1 LVIKKIKEI
10 FNRLKNS
17 NKIATNGHSVPLPE
31 IKEKEEKKA
40 SPDSKARKGHK
51 TGRYKKYNRKRT
63 GYNSKKTD
71 NDRGVSKARAHRWSI
86 SDFHVPP
93 VAGKTRFHDI
103 AGIPH
108 NIMHAVADIGFEYC
122 TPVQAEILPHILKGK
137 DATGKAQTG
146 TGKTAAFLIAA
157 ITGILRNP
165 VAGKRRYGTPRVLV
179 ITPTRELAMQI
190 EAEAKALTKY
200 CHINILS
207 VFGGMDYERQ
217 RKILTGKVVD
227 MVVATPGRLLDFYTK
242 HDLHLSKV
250 ETLVIDEADR
260 MLDMG
265 FIPDVRRIINALPSK
280 NRRQTMLFSATITPE
295 VKRLA
300 KQWTTDPVTVD
311 IKSDQVAVDTVTQI
325 VYIITSDEKYAL
337 LYNVIEKQKL
347 TKVIIFCNR
356 KDETRKVSEVLSRY
370 GINTAVL
377 SGDISQKKRI
387 RTLNDFKNGKIR
399 VLVATDVAGR
409 GIHVEGVSHVI
420 NYTLP
425 HQPENYVH
433 RIGRTGRAGSLGTAI
448 SFASETD
455 SFYIP
460 DIEKFIKQKLVCTIP
475 DEDLLRLPSKR
486 SGTKSKRPY
495 KRSPKKGAH
504 NS

>member
-1 LVIKKIKEI
+1 MIVKKIKAL

-17 NKIATNGHSVPLPE
+17 PATSEHPVSLPELKDEKVKKPTLDSKIRKKHSKGRYSRKKTGHSAKRPD
-31 IKEKEEKKA
+31 KAHGASKA
-40 SPDSKARKGHK
+40 S
-51 TGRYKKYNRKRT
+51 T
-63 GYNSKKTD
+63 
-71 NDRGVSKARAHRWSI
+71 HRWSI
-86 SDFHVPP
+86 SDFCVPP
-93 VAGKTRFHDI
+93 LEGKTRFHDI
-103 AGIPH
+103 EGIPD
-108 NIMHAVADIGFEYC
+108 NVMHAIADMGFEYC
-122 TPVQAEILPHILKGK
+122 TPVQAEILPHILKRK
-137 DATGKAQTG
+137 DAIGKAQTG

-157 ITGILRNP
+157 ITKMLRNP
-165 VAGKRRYGTPRVLV
+165 VSNKRSHGTPRVLV

-200 CHINILS
+200 CHFNVMS

-217 RKILTGKVVD
+217 RKILTDKVVD

-242 HDLHLSKV
+242 HDLSLNKI

-265 FIPDVRRIINALPSK
+265 FIPDVRRIIRAIPPK
-280 NRRQTMLFSATITPE
+280 AKRQTMLFSATITPE

-300 KQWTTDPVTVD
+300 QQWTTDPVTVD
-311 IKSDQVAVDTVTQI
+311 IKSEQVTVDTVTQI

-337 LYNVIEKQKL
+337 LYNVIERQKL
-347 TKVIIFCNR
+347 SKVIIFCNR
-356 KDETRKVSEVLSRY
+356 KDETRRVSEMLSRY
-370 GINTAVL
+370 GINTAIL
-377 SGDISQKKRI
+377 SGDISQKRRV
-387 RTLNDFKNGKIR
+387 RTLKDFKNGKIR

-409 GIHVEGVSHVI
+409 GIHVEGISHVI

-460 DIEKFIKQKLVCTIP
+460 EIEKFIKQKLVCTMP
-475 DEDLLRLPSKR
+475 DEDWLKLPPKRSRTKSGHPSRKRKKPSKKT
-486 SGTKSKRPY
+486 G
-495 KRSPKKGAH
+495 
-504 NS
+504 